1 MASPLLRGRARIL
14 SRWSDDKPVDDDGRL
29 DDVDGH
35 DRDDG
40 EDVPL
45 FSDHM
50 DTTARGPWGVRAW
63 CARVRNRAGNHLGV
77 MAVWLSVAAAA
88 YWMAT
93 LVPGLAVFA
102 LTVEIDDRPGG
113 GPYTT
118 KALLSI
124 ARAAA
129 MPVGFAVAL
138 YGPVRRAAVDGWRR
152 PVSLIV
158 LPLVYSIVPNAAF
171 AMGAD
176 TMTGVAVQLAARF
189 AGTAVIS
196 LAFCAYL
203 AYAQGRRASDVA
215 MPVATLAILLAPAV
229 SRPLSTGVANLLG
242 AIGDGSDSDGHL
254 WMPLAV
260 SALCVPATLVAASCL
275 AVTPLPSRAD
285 VRARSATPDAV
296 HTAPVSSSTDGG
308 EADGSADAVLLDARA
323 LASAVNGAWFRRH
336 WAVVAGLAVS
346 NAALQGLGAVRDV
359 FTADLVGPDAP
370 WWHSVVADAPACV
383 AACLFYMP
391 LLWVTNN
398 RRAFAAIGIVGV
410 VAALVLVATGAASLA
425 GWLSPLAFLVVGGV
439 GHFFALVPFSGGGIV
454 FERLMGASHMPV
466 DPLLLNVACQVPA
479 YVAGLGV
486 LLLAP
491 AATHP
496 AAFFDWT
503 AVLCGGLL
511 TVSCA
516 WTLVAAFCVLPSPVA
531 SASALVGTSYT
542 ILIDRGDDDDS
553 DDENGD
559 DDGDDDDGGGGEKNS
574 RAPSPMGASSPGPL
588 HGRASAASG
597 DIVLWN
603 RGVDYAQ
610 PSHADVI
617 VL

>member
-14 SRWSDDKPVDDDGRL
+14 SRWPDDSGRPAGSGDRPHAVDDADEKVPFFSDD
-29 DDVDGH
+29 
-35 DRDDG
+35 
-40 EDVPL
+40 
-45 FSDHM
+45 
-50 DTTARGPWGVRAW
+50 TATQRPQRARAW
-63 CARVRNRAGNHLGV
+63 CMRARDRAGNHLGV
-77 MAVWLSVAAAA
+77 MAAWLSAAAAA
-88 YWMAT
+88 YWMAA

-152 PVSLIV
+152 PASLFI
-158 LPLVYSIVPNAAF
+158 LPLVYGIVPNAAF
-171 AMGAD
+171 ALGAG
-176 TMTGVAVQLAARF
+176 TAAGVAVQLGARF

-229 SRPLSTGVANLLG
+229 SRPLSTGVADLL
-242 AIGDGSDSDGHL
+242 ARVGDGSDSDGHL

-260 SALCVPATLVAASCL
+260 SALCAVPTLAAAL
-275 AVTPLPSRAD
+275 ALALTPPPSRAD
-285 VRARSATPDAV
+285 VRARSAA
-296 HTAPVSSSTDGG
+296 TASHAAFKAPTGDTG
-308 EADGSADAVLLDARA
+308 ADGLDAKA
-323 LASAVNGAWFRRH
+323 LAGAVNGAWFRRH
-336 WAVVAGLAVS
+336 WAVVAGLAAS

-359 FTADLVGPDAP
+359 FTADLVGPGAP
-370 WWHSVVADAPACV
+370 WWQSVVADAPACV
-383 AACLFYMP
+383 VACLCYVP
-391 LLWVTNN
+391 LLWVGDN
-398 RRAFAAIGIVGV
+398 RRAFVAIGAVGV
-410 VAALVLVATGAASLA
+410 LAALLLAASGAASLA

-454 FERLMGASHMPV
+454 FERLMGAARMPV
-466 DPLLLNVACQVPA
+466 DPLLVNVVCQVPA

-496 AAFFDWT
+496 AAFFGWT

-511 TVSCA
+511 VVSCA
-516 WTLVAAFCVLPSPVA
+516 WTLAAAFCVLPPPPESMLLPSHLSNDSIA
-531 SASALVGTSYT
+531 STYDHCHGH
-542 ILIDRGDDDDS
+542 S
-553 DDENGD
+553 DD
-559 DDGDDDDGGGGEKNS
+559 DDDDGAAWPTAPGVGPASE
-574 RAPSPMGASSPGPL
+574 RAPTEDIYGAVSLPYVDDHP
-588 HGRASAASG
+588 RASY
-597 DIVLWN
+597 
-603 RGVDYAQ
+603 RY
-610 PSHADVI
+610 ADVT

>member
-14 SRWSDDKPVDDDGRL
+14 SRWPDDNVRRTGSDDWPYA
-29 DDVDGH
+29 VDGT
-35 DRDDG
+35 DG
-40 EDVPL
+40 DESVPF
-45 FSDHM
+45 FSD
-50 DTTARGPWGVRAW
+50 DTAMRRPQRARAW
-63 CARVRNRAGNHLGV
+63 CVRARDRAGNHLGV
-77 MAVWLSVAAAA
+77 MATWLSAAAAA
-88 YWMAT
+88 YWMAA

-152 PVSLIV
+152 PASLFI

-171 AMGAD
+171 ALGAG
-176 TMTGVAVQLAARF
+176 TAVGVAVQLAARF

-229 SRPLSTGVANLLG
+229 SRPLSTGVADLL
-242 AIGDGSDSDGHL
+242 ARVGDGSDSDGHL

-260 SALCVPATLVAASCL
+260 SALCVVPTLAAAL
-275 AVTPLPSRAD
+275 ALALTPPPSRAD
-285 VRARSATPDAV
+285 VRARSAA
-296 HTAPVSSSTDGG
+296 TASHVAFKAPTEDTNTGG
-308 EADGSADAVLLDARA
+308 DQGSASAVALDAKA
-323 LASAVNGAWFRRH
+323 LAGAVNGAWFRRH
-336 WAVVAGLAVS
+336 WAVIAGLAVS

-359 FTADLVGPDAP
+359 FTADLVGPGAP
-370 WWHSVVADAPACV
+370 WWQSVVADAPACV
-383 AACLFYMP
+383 VACLCYVP
-391 LLWVTNN
+391 LLWVGDN
-398 RRAFAAIGIVGV
+398 RRAFVAIGAVGV
-410 VAALVLVATGAASLA
+410 LAALLLAASGAASLT

-454 FERLMGASHMPV
+454 FERLMGAARMPV
-466 DPLLLNVACQVPA
+466 DPLLVNVVCQVPA

-496 AAFFDWT
+496 AAFFGWT

-511 TVSCA
+511 VASCV
-516 WTLVAAFCVLPSPVA
+516 WTLAAAFCVLPPSEESTLLPSPLPHLSSDSTA
-531 SASALVGTSYT
+531 STH
-542 ILIDRGDDDDS
+542 DRDNNHDNDHYG
-553 DDENGD
+553 
-559 DDGDDDDGGGGEKNS
+559 DGDNTAWPTAPGVGPASE
-574 RAPSPMGASSPGPL
+574 RAPTDDIYGTVSLPYVDDHP
-588 HGRASAASG
+588 RAS
-597 DIVLWN
+597 
-603 RGVDYAQ
+603 YCY
-610 PSHADVI
+610 ADVT

>member
-1 MASPLLRGRARIL
+1 MTSPLLRGRARIL
-14 SRWSDDKPVDDDGRL
+14 SRWSSDEHMNNGDQTNDVDDPNSHDDHDDKDDENVPFFSDDDT
-29 DDVDGH
+29 
-35 DRDDG
+35 
-40 EDVPL
+40 
-45 FSDHM
+45 M
-50 DTTARGPWGVRAW
+50 ARGPWGVRAW
-63 CARVRNRAGNHLGV
+63 CARTRNKAGNHLGI
-77 MAVWLSVAAAA
+77 MAAWLSAAAAA
-88 YWMAT
+88 YWMAA

-129 MPVGFAVAL
+129 MPVGFAAAL
-138 YGPVRRAAVDGWRR
+138 YGPLRRAAVDGWRR
-152 PVSLIV
+152 PVSLFA

-176 TMTGVAVQLAARF
+176 TTTGVAVQLAARF

-203 AYAQGRRASDVA
+203 AYAQGRRASNVA

-229 SRPLSTGVANLLG
+229 SRPLSTGIADLLAG
-242 AIGDGSDSDGHL
+242 VGDGSDSDGHL

-260 SALCVPATLVAASCL
+260 SALCVVPTLVAAL
-275 AVTPLPSRAD
+275 ALALTPPPNQAD
-285 VRARSATPDAV
+285 VHARSTAASTSRPPCKDNGDDATRI
-296 HTAPVSSSTDGG
+296 
-308 EADGSADAVLLDARA
+308 LLDAKA
-323 LASAVNGAWFRRH
+323 LANTVNSAWFRRH
-336 WAVVAGLAVS
+336 WAVIVGLAVS

-383 AACLFYMP
+383 AACLCYVP
-391 LLWVTNN
+391 LLWVKDN
-398 RRAFAAIGIVGV
+398 RRAFTAIGVVGV
-410 VAALVLVATGAASLA
+410 VAAAVLVATGATSLM

-466 DPLLLNVACQVPA
+466 DPLLVNVVCQVPA

-511 TVSCA
+511 VASCA
-516 WTLVAAFCVLPSPVA
+516 WTLVAAFCVLPSRLAPPLVPLPTVPLASDPTLSTDDSVPWAMASGSAPVA
-531 SASALVGTSYT
+531 EMSPADGSAFLIYVGDRSRRSYT
-542 ILIDRGDDDDS
+542 DVT
-553 DDENGD
+553 
-559 DDGDDDDGGGGEKNS
+559 
-574 RAPSPMGASSPGPL
+574 
-588 HGRASAASG
+588 
-597 DIVLWN
+597 VL
-603 RGVDYAQ
+603 
-610 PSHADVI
+610 
-617 VL
+617 

>member
-14 SRWSDDKPVDDDGRL
+14 SRWPDDNDRHTDGGDRPCAVDDRGGGDDESVPFFSDDAA
-29 DDVDGH
+29 
-35 DRDDG
+35 
-40 EDVPL
+40 
-45 FSDHM
+45 
-50 DTTARGPWGVRAW
+50 ARRPRAW
-63 CARVRNRAGNHLGV
+63 CARARDRAGNHLGV
-77 MAVWLSVAAAA
+77 MATWLSAAAAA
-88 YWMAT
+88 YWMAA

-152 PVSLIV
+152 PASLFV
-158 LPLVYSIVPNAAF
+158 LPLVYGIVPNAAF

-176 TMTGVAVQLAARF
+176 TVAGVAVQLAARF

-229 SRPLSTGVANLLG
+229 SRPLSTGVADLLAG
-242 AIGDGSDSDGHL
+242 IGDGSDSDGHL

-260 SALCVPATLVAASCL
+260 SALCVVPTLTAAL
-275 AVTPLPSRAD
+275 ALALTPPPSRAD
-285 VRARSATPDAV
+285 VRARSAAAAP
-296 HTAPVSSSTDGG
+296 TAAFKAPTADIGAGHEGSVSTV
-308 EADGSADAVLLDARA
+308 ALDAKV
-323 LASAVNGAWFRRH
+323 LAGAVNGAWFRRH
-336 WAVVAGLAVS
+336 WAVITGLAVS

-359 FTADLVGPDAP
+359 FTADLVGADAP

-383 AACLFYMP
+383 VACLCYVP
-391 LLWVTNN
+391 LLWVGDN
-398 RRAFAAIGIVGV
+398 RRAFVAIGAVGV
-410 VAALVLVATGAASLA
+410 LAALLLAASGAASLA
-425 GWLSPLAFLVVGGV
+425 GWLSPLVFLVVGGV

-454 FERLMGASHMPV
+454 FERLMGAARMPV
-466 DPLLLNVACQVPA
+466 DPLLVNVACQVPA

-496 AAFFDWT
+496 AAFFGWT

-511 TVSCA
+511 VVSCA
-516 WTLVAAFCVLPSPVA
+516 WTLVAAFCVLPPPPPETMLLPPLLPHLGNDSI
-531 SASALVGTSYT
+531 ALAH
-542 ILIDRGDDDDS
+542 DHCRGHVDDDDVAAWPTAPGV
-553 DDENGD
+553 EHAT
-559 DDGDDDDGGGGEKNS
+559 E
-574 RAPSPMGASSPGPL
+574 RAPTDDIYGTVSLPYFDDHP
-588 HGRASAASG
+588 RASY
-597 DIVLWN
+597 
-603 RGVDYAQ
+603 RY
-610 PSHADVI
+610 ADVT